1 MCASADAGKPVNAV
15 MRALLRA
22 FRSLMHPKLL
32 LLSVLP
38 TLVALIAWG
47 SLALMFWAPL
57 NVTVSDWLRHTAM
70 IDWMLYAARVL
81 FQSDIAGFVPG
92 LSKILILVTL
102 WPLVQATALLLTAV
116 FVMPMMVDHVAK
128 RSYAGLERR
137 RGGTFARSVLNG
149 FSGLL
154 VFLVLWMFTLPLWLV
169 PGVVL
174 VLPLLL
180 SSYLNQRMFCYD
192 ALAGHADAEELHVLT
207 HGYRFSRYA
216 LGGVLGIVN
225 YIPLLGWFAQVFIGL
240 AFIHWGLG
248 TLVSMRAAKHLA
260 APEAETHAE

>member
-1 MCASADAGKPVNAV
+1 MNAV

-32 LLSVLP
+32 LLSMLP
-38 TLVALIAWG
+38 TLAALISWS
-47 SLALMFWAPL
+47 SLVLMFWAPL
-57 NVTVSDWLRHTAM
+57 NIWVSGWLRHTAM
-70 IDWMLYAARVL
+70 VDWMLYAARVL

-92 LSKILILVTL
+92 LSRILILVTL

-116 FVMPMMVDHVAK
+116 FVMPMMVDHVAR
-128 RSYAGLERR
+128 RSYPSLERR

-149 FSGLL
+149 FTGLL
-154 VFLVLWMFTLPLWLV
+154 VFLVLWMLTLPLWLV

-192 ALAGHADAEELHVLT
+192 ALAEHADAEELHVLT

-216 LGGVLGIVN
+216 LGGLLGGVN
-225 YIPLLGWFAQVFIGL
+225 YVPLLGWFAQVFIGL
-240 AFIHWGLG
+240 AFVHWGLG
-248 TLVSMRAAKHLA
+248 TLVAMRPATHPAV
-260 APEAETHAE
+260 PEVDRQIDRQAEQ